1 MMKKIGVLIFICIVF
16 SQQVF
21 ALGLTMSER
30 QINSILSLRFPIVEN
45 YMEYRLEASEPYL
58 SLYASTQSVAI
69 SARINVINNGN
80 QLVADATFKGQ
91 IFFDKVTNALKVSNP
106 LITKFEVLDNTFP
119 KSETSINSIKNTIG
133 QHLPISVLID
143 FDHISND
150 LFQFSPS
157 SLLIVEG
164 GLRVEF

>member
-1 MMKKIGVLIFICIVF
+1 MKKIGVLIFIFIVF

-30 QINSILSLRFPIVEN
+30 QINSILSIRFPVVET
-45 YMEYRLEASEPYL
+45 YMEYRLEASNPYL
-58 SLYASTQSVAI
+58 ALYAASQSVAI
-69 SARINVINNGN
+69 TARIKVIKNGH
-80 QLVADATFKGQ
+80 QLTADTTFKGQ
-91 IFFDKVTNALKVSNP
+91 IFFDKASNALKVSNP
-106 LITKFEVLDNTFP
+106 LITKFDVIDNTFP

-143 FDHISND
+143 FDRISND
-150 LFQFSPS
+150 LFKFSPS
-157 SLLIVEG
+157 SLVIVEE

>member
-1 MMKKIGVLIFICIVF
+1 MKKIGVLIFIFIVF

-30 QINSILSLRFPIVEN
+30 QINSILSIRFPVVET
-45 YMEYRLEASEPYL
+45 YMEYRLEASNPYL
-58 SLYASTQSVAI
+58 ALYAASQSVAI
-69 SARINVINNGN
+69 TARINVIKNGH
-80 QLVADATFKGQ
+80 QLTADTTFKGQ
-91 IFFDKVTNALKVSNP
+91 IFFDKASNALKVSNP
-106 LITKFEVLDNTFP
+106 LITKFDVIDNTFP

-143 FDHISND
+143 FDRISND
-150 LFQFSPS
+150 LFKFSPS
-157 SLLIVEG
+157 SLVIVEE